1 MIFYIKT
8 SKKNAENK
16 LSFAKLL
23 IAKDH
28 LNNVMAYYIDEEL
41 GILDKKLFFMI

>member
-23 IAKDH
+23 IAKDQ
-28 LNNVMAYYIDEEL
+28 LNNVIAYYIDEWF
-41 GILDKKLFFMI
+41 GVLDKKLVFMR